1 MIYSMTGYAVK
12 SQEILEDT
20 VTIEIRS
27 LNSKMFDFSLK
38 CPEAFFLLENQIKK
52 ISKKNLKRGKIEIK
66 IKQVKNSQS
75 LEKLDLEEINKK
87 MGYLKKITPK
97 SSNEKLLELS
107 LLIPKSKPQKS
118 NRMSVNYQQKFL
130 KLLLSVIKEV
140 VNYRSIEGES
150 LKKELINYVNQI
162 SKHLSKITR
171 RDKKRIENK
180 RAKIK
185 TKFKSI
191 IKEYDKIRLEE
202 EVLYY
207 LEKIDISEEIAR
219 LKHHINFF
227 LQIIN
232 SNNEL
237 GKKINFL
244 TQEMLRETNTIG
256 SKSNDFELQKSVV
269 EIKEKLENIKEQ
281 IQNVL

>member
-1 MIYSMTGYAVK
+1 
-12 SQEILEDT
+12 
-20 VTIEIRS
+20 
-27 LNSKMFDFSLK
+27 
-38 CPEAFFLLENQIKK
+38 
-52 ISKKNLKRGKIEIK
+52 
-66 IKQVKNSQS
+66 
-75 LEKLDLEEINKK
+75 
-87 MGYLKKITPK
+87 
-97 SSNEKLLELS
+97 
-107 LLIPKSKPQKS
+107 
-118 NRMSVNYQQKFL
+118 MSVNYQQKFL

>member
-12 SQEILEDT
+12 SQEILKDT
-20 VTIEIRS
+20 VTIEIRC

-38 CPEAFFLLENQIKK
+38 CPEVFFLLENQIKK
-52 ISKKNLKRGKIEIK
+52 LAKKNLKRGKVEIK
-66 IKQVKNSQS
+66 IKKSNNSQS
-75 LEKLDLEEINKK
+75 SEKLDLVEINKK
-87 MGYLKKITPK
+87 MAYLKKISPK

-107 LLIPKSKPQKS
+107 LLIPKSNQQRS
-118 NRMSVNYQQKFL
+118 HRISRNYQQKFL
-130 KLLLSVIKEV
+130 KLVISVIKEV
-140 VNYRSIEGES
+140 VSYRANEGES

-162 SKHLSKITR
+162 STQLSKIIR

-191 IKEYDKIRLEE
+191 IKTYDKIRLEE
-202 EVLYY
+202 EVIYY
-207 LEKIDISEEIAR
+207 LEKMDISEEIAR
-219 LKHHINFF
+219 LKHHIKFF
-227 LQIIN
+227 LQIMN
-232 SNNEL
+232 SNKEL